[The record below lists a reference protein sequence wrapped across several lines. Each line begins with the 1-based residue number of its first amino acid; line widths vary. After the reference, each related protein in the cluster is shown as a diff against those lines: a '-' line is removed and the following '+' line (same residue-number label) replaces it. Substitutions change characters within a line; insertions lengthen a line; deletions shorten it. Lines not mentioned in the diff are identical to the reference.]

1 MARNRSV
8 APLDEKKMNLTPYA
22 CPQGYNSHFVEKLLD
37 MSYCARAGNCGR
49 RVSPT
54 CATCRPCRT
63 LDPHFSDVTGAVVF
77 QEVVVAIV
85 SNDIMTKEISSDL
98 FQNSDREVLA
108 VPIKKLR
115 EPVIKYK
122 YLFKCSGATLIRSVV
137 RTSDKRIVWRT
148 EI

>member
-1 MARNRSV
+1 M
-8 APLDEKKMNLTPYA
+8 
-22 CPQGYNSHFVEKLLD
+22 
-37 MSYCARAGNCGR
+37 
-49 RVSPT
+49 SPT
-54 CATCRPCRT
+54 CATCRPCRI

-98 FQNSDREVLA
+98 FQNSDREVLD

-115 EPVIKYK
+115 ETVIKYK
-122 YLFKCSGATLIRSVV
+122 YLFKCSGATLIISVV